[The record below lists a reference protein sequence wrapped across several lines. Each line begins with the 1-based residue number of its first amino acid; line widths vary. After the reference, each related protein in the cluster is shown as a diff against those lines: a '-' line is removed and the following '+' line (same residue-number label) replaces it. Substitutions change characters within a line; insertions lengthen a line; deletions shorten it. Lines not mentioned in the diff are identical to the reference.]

1 MALTC
6 TLNIDHCIAGNPL
19 ESVNGDQAFLTRSDN
34 SVFFGIVDGAGH
46 GQDAHDIAV
55 SACAFLDDNSSL
67 ELGTLMQELHAH
79 LKGGRGG
86 VAIIGRINLNN
97 AQLSCVGVGN
107 IEMRMFGSQ
116 TRRLVLTAG
125 VLGYG
130 IRTPK
135 VQVLPLQAGDVLVMH
150 SDGISSFYDLGDY
163 PDLPWDNSD
172 KIANTLIEQFGKRND
187 DATAL
192 VIRIM

>member
-55 SACAFLDDNSSL
+55 SACAFLEDNSSL
-67 ELGTLMQELHAH
+67 ELSKLIQGLHAH

-86 VAIIGRINLNN
+86 VAIIGSIDLNN

-116 TRRLVLTAG
+116 TKRFVMTAG
-125 VLGYG
+125 VLGYD

-135 VQVLPLQAGDVLVMH
+135 VQVLPLQAGDTLVMH
-150 SDGISSFYDLGDY
+150 SDGISSCFDLGDY
-163 PDLPWDNSD
+163 PNLPWDNPD

>member
-1 MALTC
+1 MALTS
-6 TLNIDHCIAGNPL
+6 TLKIDHCIAGKPL
-19 ESVNGDQAFLTRSDN
+19 ESVNGDQAFLTRGDN

-150 SDGISSFYDLGDY
+150 SDGISSFFDLSDY
-163 PDLPWDNSD
+163 PNLPWDNPD

>member
-1 MALTC
+1 MALTS
-6 TLNIDHCIAGNPL
+6 TLDIDHCIAEKPL
-19 ESVNGDQAFLTRSDN
+19 ESVNGDQAFLTRSDS

-55 SACAFLDDNSSL
+55 SACAFLEEHSSL
-67 ELGTLMQELHAH
+67 ELPTLMQDLHAH
-79 LKGGRGG
+79 LQGGRGG
-86 VAIIGRINLNN
+86 VAIIGRIDLHN
-97 AQLSCVGVGN
+97 ARLSCVGVGN

-116 TRRLVLTAG
+116 TKRLVPTAG
-125 VLGYG
+125 VLGYD
-130 IRTPK
+130 IRTPN
-135 VQVLPLQAGDVLVMH
+135 VQILPLQAGDVFVMH
-150 SDGISSFYDLGDY
+150 SDGISSFFDLSDY
-163 PDLPWDNSD
+163 PNLPWDNPD

>member
-6 TLNIDHCIAGNPL
+6 TLKIDHCIAEKPV
-19 ESVNGDQAFLTRSDN
+19 ESVNGDQAFLTQSDN

-67 ELGTLMQELHAH
+67 ELSKLIQGLHAH

-86 VAIIGRINLNN
+86 VAIIGSIDLNN

-107 IEMRMFGSQ
+107 IEMCMFGSQ
-116 TRRLVLTAG
+116 TKRFVMTAG
-125 VLGYG
+125 VLGYD

-135 VQVLPLQAGDVLVMH
+135 VQVLPLQAGDTLVMH
-150 SDGISSFYDLGDY
+150 SDGISSRFDLSDY
-163 PDLPWDNSD
+163 PNLPWDNPD

-187 DATAL
+187 DATAF
-192 VIRIM
+192 VIRIL

>member
-1 MALTC
+1 MALTS
-6 TLNIDHCIAGNPL
+6 TLDIDHCIAEKPL

-46 GQDAHDIAV
+46 GQDANDVAV
-55 SACAFLDDNSSL
+55 SACAFLEENSSL
-67 ELGTLMQELHAH
+67 ELPPLMQDLHAH

-86 VAIIGRINLNN
+86 VAIIGRIDLNN

-116 TRRLVLTAG
+116 TKRFVLTAG
-125 VLGYG
+125 VLGYD

-135 VQVLPLQAGDVLVMH
+135 AQILPLQAGDVFVMH
-150 SDGISSFYDLGDY
+150 SDGISSFFDLGDY
-163 PDLPWDNSD
+163 PNLPWDNPD
-172 KIANTLIEQFGKRND
+172 KIANTLIEQFGKHND